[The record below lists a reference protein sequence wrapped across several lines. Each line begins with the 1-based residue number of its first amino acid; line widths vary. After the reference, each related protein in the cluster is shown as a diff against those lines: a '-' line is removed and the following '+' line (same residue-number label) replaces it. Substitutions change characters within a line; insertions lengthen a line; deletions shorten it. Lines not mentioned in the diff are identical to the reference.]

1 MRQIITFIVIL
12 ITVISCG
19 TPKKS
24 IRNADKKAPE
34 TVFTMIDSVQ
44 KKFDEIAERDSL
56 NVKNTTDG
64 YVTDDGETVTTE
76 FVATKKEFNHN
87 AWNDLLQKYVSEEG
101 LVDYAGLKED
111 SQKLLFY
118 LYDLRENPPTDDW
131 TREEKLAFWINA
143 YNAMTIDLILESYP
157 ARKGIKNIRNPWK
170 QRRWKI
176 GETVYNLDTIEHDIL
191 REMNEP
197 RIHFAINC
205 ASFSCPPLL
214 NEAFTAE
221 KLEQQLAKVTKAFIT
236 DSKRNTI
243 TKDVLEISKIFKWFS
258 KDFTKNGSL
267 IDFLNQYS
275 TIKISQDADIDYK
288 DYDWSLNEQ

>member
-24 IRNADKKAPE
+24 IRNADEKTPE

-44 KKFDEIAERDSL
+44 KKFDEIAERDSV
-56 NVKNTTDG
+56 NFKKNPK
-64 YVTDDGETVTTE
+64 
-76 FVATKKEFNHN
+76 FVSSKSISKFNHD
-87 AWNDLLQKYVSEEG
+87 AWNELLQKYVSKEG

-111 SQKLLFY
+111 AQKLLFY

-131 TREEKLAFWINA
+131 TRKERLAFWINA

-170 QRRWKI
+170 QRRWKV

-214 NEAFTAE
+214 NEAFTSE

-243 TKDVLEISKIFKWFS
+243 TKDALEISKIFKWFT

>member
-1 MRQIITFIVIL
+1 MRQFITAIIILVTF
-12 ITVISCG
+12 ISCG
-19 TPKKS
+19 TQNKS
-24 IRNADKKAPE
+24 IRNSDEKTPE
-34 TVFTMIDSVQ
+34 TVFTMIDSIQ
-44 KKFDEIAERDSL
+44 KKFDEIAERDSV
-56 NVKNTTDG
+56 NFKKNPK
-64 YVTDDGETVTTE
+64 
-76 FVATKKEFNHN
+76 FVSSKSISNINHN
-87 AWNDLLQKYVSEEG
+87 AWNELLQQYVSEEG

-118 LYDLRENPPTDDW
+118 LYDLRENPPTDYW
-131 TREEKLAFWINA
+131 TRKEKLAFWINA

-170 QRRWKI
+170 QSRWKI
-176 GETVYNLDTIEHDIL
+176 GETVYNLDTIEHEIL
-191 REMNEP
+191 RNMNEP

-221 KLEQQLAKVTKAFIT
+221 KLEQQLTNVTKDFIN

-243 TKDVLEISKIFKWFS
+243 TKDALEISKIFKWFT

-275 TIKISQDADIDYK
+275 TIKINQDADIDYK

>member
-24 IRNADKKAPE
+24 IRNADEKTPE

-44 KKFDEIAERDSL
+44 KKFDEIEERDSV
-56 NVKNTTDG
+56 NFKKNPK
-64 YVTDDGETVTTE
+64 
-76 FVATKKEFNHN
+76 FISSKSISKFNHD
-87 AWNDLLQKYVSEEG
+87 AWNELLQKYVSKEG

-111 SQKLLFY
+111 AQKLLFY

-131 TREEKLAFWINA
+131 TKKEKLAFWINA

-176 GETVYNLDTIEHDIL
+176 GETVYNLDTIEHEIL

-243 TKDVLEISKIFKWFS
+243 TKDALEISKIFKWFT

-275 TIKISQDADIDYK
+275 TIKIKQDTDIDYK